1 MKKKRNMIIN
11 IKRDKIENVE
21 LNKLRM
27 KKSDMKK
34 IMKNQ
39 IKIWKKLERVEKAIR
54 ERMSLKNAQSIS
66 HTDKQQFLAL
76 GDRKEGN
83 CQVWGHNVMNNWR
96 VQCKS
101 VYFQYKD
108 LCCFYKGKSTTKR
121 RSGRH

>member
-39 IKIWKKLERVEKAIR
+39 IKI
-54 ERMSLKNAQSIS
+54 
-66 HTDKQQFLAL
+66 
-76 GDRKEGN
+76 
-83 CQVWGHNVMNNWR
+83 
-96 VQCKS
+96 
-101 VYFQYKD
+101 
-108 LCCFYKGKSTTKR
+108 
-121 RSGRH
+121 